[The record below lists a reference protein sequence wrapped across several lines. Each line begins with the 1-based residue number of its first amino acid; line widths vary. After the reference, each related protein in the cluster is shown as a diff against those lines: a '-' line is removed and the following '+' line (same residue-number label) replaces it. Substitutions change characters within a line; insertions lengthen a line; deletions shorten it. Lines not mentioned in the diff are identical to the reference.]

1 MLLTIEKVFILK
13 SVSIFARIPE
23 EALIDAAAVVEE
35 VECGAGSVVVRK
47 GDMGTSLYVV
57 VDGRVSV
64 QDDDTFLGEM
74 KSGELFGELSALDPK
89 PRSATVTAVEDARL
103 FKMSQQS
110 IHDLMAQHT
119 ELAQG
124 IIQVL
129 CQRIRDCP
137 RFMRP
142 PPPPYLAP
150 ADEAEEARPVREGA

>member
-35 VECGAGSVVVRK
+35 VECSAGTVVVRK
-47 GDMGTSLYVV
+47 GEMGTSMYVV
-57 VDGRVSV
+57 VEGRVRV
-64 QDDDTFLGEM
+64 QDEATVLGEM
-74 KSGELFGELSALDPK
+74 TAGELFGELSALDPK
-89 PRSATVTAVEDARL
+89 PRSATVTAVEDAYL

-110 IHDLMAQHT
+110 IYELMAQHS

-137 RFMRP
+137 KFMRP
-142 PPPPYLAP
+142 PEP
-150 ADEAEEARPVREGA
+150 AYAEGAPPA